1 MDNIVVENLCKNYDE
16 FSLKDINF
24 SIPKGEIVGFI
35 GKNGSGKTT
44 TIFSILEIINI
55 DSGRIEILQKEKLD
69 KTEKYKIGAVL
80 DDISFPGILE
90 VKDLNK
96 ILLAMFGKYWQ
107 EDKYQKYLDK
117 FEIPVNR
124 KISELSKGNKSK
136 LNISIA
142 LSHNAEIL
150 VLDEPTSGLDPL
162 VRAEILD
169 ELLEFMQDEN
179 HSILFSTHI
188 TSDLEKIADRIIFIN
203 NGEIIF
209 EKNMIDLIDSY
220 GILRTDKE
228 NLKDIDT
235 EDIIKYKINEYNLD
249 VLIKNRFEAKNKYE
263 DIVIDKPTIEE
274 IMALYLGGD
283 K

>member
-80 DDISFPGILE
+80 DDINFPGILE